1 MAFPNIGKSVIL
13 ARLSVSLIVLSII
26 AFGTNAVDAQD
37 VSQSIFEPQNPDF
50 RTLSTEDRTNLA
62 QAINSNVRIDRGR
75 DAHRHPLQTIEFFG
89 IKPTDT
95 VMEIWPGQGW
105 YSTILAS
112 YLKTGGGHLIA
123 ANFDT
128 ANSNSPLVQQV
139 VDAYKARF
147 IDHPETFGDVKMVS
161 FGPRSGALGAPN
173 SVDYV
178 LTFRNIHNWMA
189 QGWTEKAFSD
199 FYNVIK
205 PGGYLALEEHRAN
218 DDAPQD
224 PLAEDG
230 YVRQDFV
237 IDLALEAGFEL
248 VSTSEINANPRD
260 TKNHPFG
267 VWTLPPV
274 NRSAPQ
280 GQPENPNFDKR
291 PYMAIGE
298 SDRMTLLFRKP
309 VPPPMPVTTQAR
321 SGPQPVRMT
330 FPSASANTTP
340 PRAAAAPTA
349 SNRTPDASITTAAL
363 PPPAP
368 APQTT
373 IAAQPAPTISQA
385 QLPPPTPVPATIANN
400 NQDSSPQESAIAQ
413 QMPVVVPPTPTRAAP
428 TPRVEA
434 NPTPPATATARPAT
448 PSTTTRTATHS
459 ETARSQTQTSGTR
472 ARNASPTTTNSRS
485 NNETANTRSG
495 SNSSR
500 TRTASASRNEAPK
513 EKAKTSASTRSSRTE
528 REQAT
533 RTNSQRQQST
543 ASRSTRNSN
552 SSSASSQRSSTSRTA
567 NTRSTNSTR
576 TNREASSSRN
586 SSQPKAKTKTT
597 NTSTSTRTTNANI
610 PDWNPTPKKKK
621 K

>member
-13 ARLSVSLIVLSII
+13 ARLSVSLLVLSII

-37 VSQSIFEPQNPDF
+37 VSQSIFESQNANF
-50 RTLSTEDRTNLA
+50 RTLSIEDRTNLT
-62 QAINSNVRIDRGR
+62 QAVNSNVRIDRGR

-147 IDHPETFGDVKMVS
+147 IDHPETYGDVKMVP
-161 FGPRSGALGAPN
+161 FGPRSGALGTPN

-274 NRSAPQ
+274 NRTAPQ

-330 FPSASANTTP
+330 FPTASANTTP
-340 PRAAAAPTA
+340 TRVAPAPTA
-349 SNRTPDASITTAAL
+349 SNRSPDASITSAAL

-373 IAAQPAPTISQA
+373 IAAQAAPSISQA
-385 QLPPPTPVPATIANN
+385 QLPPPTPTPVPATIANN
-400 NQDSSPQESAIAQ
+400 NQGSSPQESSIVQ
-413 QMPVVVPPTPTRAAP
+413 QAPIVVPPTPTRAAP
-428 TPRVEA
+428 TPRVAA
-434 NPTPPATATARPAT
+434 NPAPPATATVRPAT
-448 PSTTTRTATHS
+448 PSSTTRTATHS
-459 ETARSQTQTSGTR
+459 ETARSQTQTSGTP
-472 ARNASPTTTNSRS
+472 ARNASTSTTNSRS

-576 TNREASSSRN
+576 ANREASSSRN

-597 NTSTSTRTTNANI
+597 NTSTRTTNANI